1 MYRTGQG
8 RYLYKINSETGELL
22 WKHSISEY
30 TGIEN
35 SVSRT
40 TPAITDDSIIIG
52 NQNGGHLIAVDKHT
66 GARKWVTQLDP
77 HVAAIITQ
85 SPVVYGDRVF
95 VGVSSSEE
103 GLAVNP
109 NYPCCSFRGS
119 MLVLDKDCGKIL
131 WKTFT
136 VPEGYSDGAVWSS
149 TAVIDTK
156 RNLVYVTTGN
166 NYDVPDEVKE
176 CIRLKGLESADKC
189 MAEDN
194 YIDAFIV
201 FDMDTGEIKWTRRV
215 QRYDAWTVACIIQ
228 VPWCPDPA
236 GPDYDFG
243 VGPNLFS
250 VTIDGK
256 EQDVIG
262 AGQKSGVY
270 WALNPDNGEIL
281 WSTLVGPG
289 GTLGGIEWG
298 TAVDGERI
306 YAAVANTNRI
316 PHELISGEVTTGG
329 SWSALDPATGEIL
342 WQTADPLENLLTG
355 PLSVANGVVSG
366 AMDPEGHMYALDAET
381 GEILWSCM
389 SGGSVNLALSIVDGT
404 L

>member
-1 MYRTGQG
+1 M
-8 RYLYKINSETGELL
+8 
-22 WKHSISEY
+22 
-30 TGIEN
+30 
-35 SVSRT
+35 
-40 TPAITDDSIIIG
+40 
-52 NQNGGHLIAVDKHT
+52 
-66 GARKWVTQLDP
+66 
-77 HVAAIITQ
+77 
-85 SPVVYGDRVF
+85 
-95 VGVSSSEE
+95 
-103 GLAVNP
+103 
-109 NYPCCSFRGS
+109 
-119 MLVLDKDCGKIL
+119 
-131 WKTFT
+131 
-136 VPEGYSDGAVWSS
+136 
-149 TAVIDTK
+149 
-156 RNLVYVTTGN
+156 
-166 NYDVPDEVKE
+166 
-176 CIRLKGLESADKC
+176 
-189 MAEDN
+189 
-194 YIDAFIV
+194 
-201 FDMDTGEIKWTRRV
+201 
-215 QRYDAWTVACIIQ
+215 ACIIQ

-355 PLSVANGVVSG
+355 PLSVANGVVYG
-366 AMDPEGHMYALDAET
+366 GPW
-381 GEILWSCM
+381 ILRVICM
-389 SGGSVNLALSIVDGT
+389 L
-404 L
+404 